1 MHTLN
6 IASVL
11 TKMTIGELRDFICK
25 NDLNLIKKILIA
37 YRNVSKKKHLPSF
50 AMKLAKKTKTDPN
63 SLI

>member
-37 YRNVSKKKHLPSF
+37 YRNVRKKKTFTIICNEISKKNK
-50 AMKLAKKTKTDPN
+50 N
-63 SLI
+63 